1 MMWLSLGKGS
11 LAVVKAVAERL
22 LGNSFFG
29 LRWWLCRWG
38 KELGYECTLKIESK
52 HFLTGMRG
60 GRKESDR
67 LRDRDRKR
75 LRD

>member
-1 MMWLSLGKGS
+1 MMWFLFGKGFFV
-11 LAVVKAVAERL
+11 VVKVVVERL
-22 LGNSFFG
+22 LGNLFFG

-38 KELGYECTLKIESK
+38 KEFGYECTLKIELK
-52 HFLTGMRG
+52 YFLIGMRG